1 MSERSPAVIRAGERK
16 LVTILFADLS
26 GYTALAER
34 LDPEEV
40 YSFLRPGML
49 ELQGIVESFGGSA
62 PQIQGDGLM
71 AVFGVPVAHEDD
83 AERAVRAAL
92 ACRDHVRSLNVGR
105 SGLQFPEVHAGVNSG
120 EVMVAPDATDGFAVV
135 GDTVNTASRLGDLAE
150 AGQVLVDQTT
160 KERTAAGIRYASQR
174 RRRVKGKAE
183 PLASYEALGISPPVV
198 PATPARGFVDRT
210 DVLARLGREFALTEQ
225 EGRSRAL
232 VVAGEPGIGKTRLAQ
247 EFGSSF
253 APDRFFI
260 GRCSPFGDQGRL
272 WPLAQVVGGAIG
284 IAPGG
289 TGARASLDR
298 VARRIGRAHGASVAP
313 ELRTLL
319 GAGDPTDAARSD
331 RDVVRAARLVLEDA
345 ARAGTV
351 IVVIDDLQ
359 WADGSVQAFVAD
371 ASRAPWDAPVL
382 VLGLSREPIELIPT
396 TELPGLELAAM
407 RTLAEQLLG
416 EAASADAVGGPL
428 VRANGNALFLEEMV
442 GMLVERGAVRRTAA
456 GWELLDPSAVEQVPD
471 SVRLVIAARID
482 ALPPEEKQ
490 MLGDASVCGSTT
502 WRALLD
508 ELSAVP
514 QPGRVLRS
522 LVDRG
527 LLDRRPRSSVP
538 GTTEYGWKHALI
550 RDVAYGAMPRAI
562 RAERHLVIAGW
573 LRSTAA
579 KGREPVGAIA
589 HHYERAWELERRRTG
604 PGPSA
609 DVAALAAEYLTRAA
623 EQVFAQQARAAE
635 PIFRRALRVLD
646 ASGRGADPSVAA
658 RAHVGLAEVLIEMG
672 DHEGAIEQAGRARR
686 AAARAGDARLQAR
699 TLLVLGRSE
708 SDAGRLTRARRLLE
722 DARVRFEREGDLR
735 GQGWAL
741 HRLSE
746 TWGWQSYDRELEDL
760 DAAYRAF
767 SRARD
772 RFGRAVVANDLAYIL
787 SVQGGRPFHRW
798 FGVASRLAEEEG
810 DLRSRAL
817 LLRTWGSYAYSAG
830 RYEEAA
836 RVMTECRPLAADAGD
851 RYAESDALVVG
862 AIAMASAGDVDGA
875 VTLANEALTIGR
887 ALGSVRIP
895 AMGRLA
901 LARAA
906 TRRGDLHEASRALSA
921 AAASIRA
928 RGLRVMAADLAETRA
943 MALLD
948 RGAWG
953 RVDAATD
960 ELADTL
966 DQIPSALWEPLP
978 ALIAGRAALG
988 LGDPVSAEEA
998 LQEAY
1003 RIARRVGADG
1013 TAALAAAAWTQARVL
1028 AGRSAPSTAAG
1039 VASGEADAI
1048 GAETAGIAALLRGDA
1063 HAATVAFDLA
1073 VDRWRALG
1081 VTAWLAR
1088 AHAMRAHALRGTG
1101 DRARAAASLG
1111 RARAVATQLSMP
1123 ARVRAAIERP
1133 PGD

>member
-1 MSERSPAVIRAGERK
+1 
-16 LVTILFADLS
+16 
-26 GYTALAER
+26 
-34 LDPEEV
+34 
-40 YSFLRPGML
+40 
-49 ELQGIVESFGGSA
+49 
-62 PQIQGDGLM
+62 
-71 AVFGVPVAHEDD
+71 
-83 AERAVRAAL
+83 
-92 ACRDHVRSLNVGR
+92 
-105 SGLQFPEVHAGVNSG
+105 
-120 EVMVAPDATDGFAVV
+120 
-135 GDTVNTASRLGDLAE
+135 
-150 AGQVLVDQTT
+150 
-160 KERTAAGIRYASQR
+160 
-174 RRRVKGKAE
+174 
-183 PLASYEALGISPPVV
+183 
-198 PATPARGFVDRT
+198 
-210 DVLARLGREFALTEQ
+210 
-225 EGRSRAL
+225 
-232 VVAGEPGIGKTRLAQ
+232 
-247 EFGSSF
+247 
-253 APDRFFI
+253 
-260 GRCSPFGDQGRL
+260 
-272 WPLAQVVGGAIG
+272 
-284 IAPGG
+284 
-289 TGARASLDR
+289 
-298 VARRIGRAHGASVAP
+298 
-313 ELRTLL
+313 
-319 GAGDPTDAARSD
+319 
-331 RDVVRAARLVLEDA
+331 
-345 ARAGTV
+345 
-351 IVVIDDLQ
+351 
-359 WADGSVQAFVAD
+359 
-371 ASRAPWDAPVL
+371 
-382 VLGLSREPIELIPT
+382 
-396 TELPGLELAAM
+396 
-407 RTLAEQLLG
+407 
-416 EAASADAVGGPL
+416 
-428 VRANGNALFLEEMV
+428 
-442 GMLVERGAVRRTAA
+442 
-456 GWELLDPSAVEQVPD
+456 
-471 SVRLVIAARID
+471 
-482 ALPPEEKQ
+482 

-550 RDVAYGAMPRAI
+550 RDVAYGAMPRAL

-658 RAHVGLAEVLIEMG
+658 RAHVGLAEVLVEMG
-672 DHEGAIEQAGRARR
+672 DHEEAIEQAGRARR

-746 TWGWQSYDRELEDL
+746 TWGWEGYDRELEDL

-862 AIAMASAGDVDGA
+862 AIAMASAGDIDGA
-875 VTLANEALTIGR
+875 ATLANEALTIGR

-928 RGLRVMAADLAETRA
+928 AWAPRDGRGPRRNASDGAARSRRVGARGRRHRRA
-943 MALLD
+943 RRYARPDPVGPVGAPARVD
-948 RGAWG
+948 RGA
-953 RVDAATD
+953 
-960 ELADTL
+960 
-966 DQIPSALWEPLP
+966 
-978 ALIAGRAALG
+978 GRARPRRSG
-988 LGDPVSAEEA
+988 VGRGGP
-998 LQEAY
+998 QEAY

-1013 TAALAAAAWTQARVL
+1013 TAALAAAAWAQARVL

-1063 HAATVAFDLA
+1063 QAATVAFDLA

-1101 DRARAAASLG
+1101 DRALAAASLG

>member
-1 MSERSPAVIRAGERK
+1 M
-16 LVTILFADLS
+16 
-26 GYTALAER
+26 
-34 LDPEEV
+34 
-40 YSFLRPGML
+40 
-49 ELQGIVESFGGSA
+49 
-62 PQIQGDGLM
+62 
-71 AVFGVPVAHEDD
+71 
-83 AERAVRAAL
+83 
-92 ACRDHVRSLNVGR
+92 
-105 SGLQFPEVHAGVNSG
+105 
-120 EVMVAPDATDGFAVV
+120 
-135 GDTVNTASRLGDLAE
+135 
-150 AGQVLVDQTT
+150 
-160 KERTAAGIRYASQR
+160 
-174 RRRVKGKAE
+174 
-183 PLASYEALGISPPVV
+183 
-198 PATPARGFVDRT
+198 
-210 DVLARLGREFALTEQ
+210 
-225 EGRSRAL
+225 
-232 VVAGEPGIGKTRLAQ
+232 
-247 EFGSSF
+247 
-253 APDRFFI
+253 
-260 GRCSPFGDQGRL
+260 
-272 WPLAQVVGGAIG
+272 VGGAIG
-284 IAPGG
+284 VAPGG

-298 VARRIGRAHGASVAP
+298 VARRIGRARGISVAP

-359 WADGSVQAFVAD
+359 WADGSVQTFVAD

-442 GMLVERGAVRRTAA
+442 GMLVERGAVRRTDA

-672 DHEGAIEQAGRARR
+672 DHEEAIEQAGRARR

-875 VTLANEALTIGR
+875 VTLANEAVTIGR
-887 ALGSVRIP
+887 
-895 AMGRLA
+895 
-901 LARAA
+901 
-906 TRRGDLHEASRALSA
+906 SA
-921 AAASIRA
+921 
-928 RGLRVMAADLAETRA
+928 
-943 MALLD
+943 
-948 RGAWG
+948 
-953 RVDAATD
+953 
-960 ELADTL
+960 
-966 DQIPSALWEPLP
+966 
-978 ALIAGRAALG
+978 
-988 LGDPVSAEEA
+988 
-998 LQEAY
+998 
-1003 RIARRVGADG
+1003 RVGADPG
-1013 TAALAAAAWTQARVL
+1013 DGPARARARRHSSRRSPRGVERAQRRSRVDPRSWASRDGRGPRRNASDGAARSGRVGPRGRRHRRARRYARPDPV
-1028 AGRSAPSTAAG
+1028 GPVGAPAG
-1039 VASGEADAI
+1039 VDRGTGRARPRRPVCRPRRPCRTPIGSRAVWGRMARPHWRRRRGPRPACSPADRLPPPQRAWPPARQTPS
-1048 GAETAGIAALLRGDA
+1048 GAETAGIAALASRRCPRRDGRVRPGGRTLACAGRHRMARACARDACARAPWNRRPRAGRRVTRPRTRGR
-1063 HAATVAFDLA
+1063 HAALDA
-1073 VDRWRALG
+1073 G
-1081 VTAWLAR
+1081 
-1088 AHAMRAHALRGTG
+1088 
-1101 DRARAAASLG
+1101 
-1111 RARAVATQLSMP
+1111 
-1123 ARVRAAIERP
+1123 RVRAAIERP

>member
-1 MSERSPAVIRAGERK
+1 M
-16 LVTILFADLS
+16 
-26 GYTALAER
+26 
-34 LDPEEV
+34 
-40 YSFLRPGML
+40 
-49 ELQGIVESFGGSA
+49 
-62 PQIQGDGLM
+62 
-71 AVFGVPVAHEDD
+71 
-83 AERAVRAAL
+83 
-92 ACRDHVRSLNVGR
+92 
-105 SGLQFPEVHAGVNSG
+105 
-120 EVMVAPDATDGFAVV
+120 
-135 GDTVNTASRLGDLAE
+135 
-150 AGQVLVDQTT
+150 
-160 KERTAAGIRYASQR
+160 
-174 RRRVKGKAE
+174 
-183 PLASYEALGISPPVV
+183 
-198 PATPARGFVDRT
+198 
-210 DVLARLGREFALTEQ
+210 
-225 EGRSRAL
+225 
-232 VVAGEPGIGKTRLAQ
+232 
-247 EFGSSF
+247 
-253 APDRFFI
+253 
-260 GRCSPFGDQGRL
+260 
-272 WPLAQVVGGAIG
+272 
-284 IAPGG
+284 
-289 TGARASLDR
+289 
-298 VARRIGRAHGASVAP
+298 
-313 ELRTLL
+313 
-319 GAGDPTDAARSD
+319 
-331 RDVVRAARLVLEDA
+331 
-345 ARAGTV
+345 
-351 IVVIDDLQ
+351 
-359 WADGSVQAFVAD
+359 
-371 ASRAPWDAPVL
+371 
-382 VLGLSREPIELIPT
+382 LGLSREPIELIPT

-490 MLGDASVCGSTT
+490 MLGDASVCGSIT

-550 RDVAYGAMPRAI
+550 RDVAYGAMPRAV
-562 RAERHLVIAGW
+562 RAERHLVIAAW

-672 DHEGAIEQAGRARR
+672 DHEEAIEQAGRARR

-722 DARVRFEREGDLR
+722 DARVRFERGGRPARPGLGAAPSERDL
-735 GQGWAL
+735 GVG
-741 HRLSE
+741 
-746 TWGWQSYDRELEDL
+746 
-760 DAAYRAF
+760 RATTESSKTSTPRTGP
-767 SRARD
+767 SRARGTGSGGLWWPTTW
-772 RFGRAVVANDLAYIL
+772 RTSCPCKG
-787 SVQGGRPFHRW
+787 GGRSI
-798 FGVASRLAEEEG
+798 GGSSVASRLAEEEG

-906 TRRGDLHEASRALSA
+906 TRRGRSPGGVARAPCRSRVDPRSWAP
-921 AAASIRA
+921 RD
-928 RGLRVMAADLAETRA
+928 VADLAETRA

-988 LGDPVSAEEA
+988 LGDAVSAEEA
-998 LQEAY
+998 LDEAY

-1013 TAALAAAAWTQARVL
+1013 TASLARAAWAQARVL
-1028 AGRSAPSTAAG
+1028 AGRPAPSPVAG
-1039 VASGEADAI
+1039 VPSGEADAI
-1048 GAETAGIAALLRGDA
+1048 DAETAGIAALRSGDA

-1073 VDRWRALG
+1073 VDRWQALG
-1081 VTAWLAR
+1081 ITAWLAR
-1088 AHAMRAHALRGTG
+1088 ALAMRTHALR
-1101 DRARAAASLG
+1101 
-1111 RARAVATQLSMP
+1111 
-1123 ARVRAAIERP
+1123 ERR
-1133 PGD
+1133 